1 MTDFNTHQGNG
12 ASKSSIGSESVPPQ
26 KKGVFRR
33 AIEVTLKVGV
43 AAVIG
48 VVLYRQFS
56 GLDTGAVWNL
66 IERMGWGTALV
77 LIPASLTTLI
87 DTFGWSACVLRA
99 SALSLVV
106 PLLPIRIGCDAILN
120 SIPLGLAVGETVRP
134 WLLHRQC
141 GVALPDAIAS
151 CLLAKV
157 NMAMAQILFVL
168 SVAVLFLGGGQSA
181 LLERSAGGAGTL
193 VIGGIILIPLL
204 AGLML
209 VYTGPRLSQFSNL
222 LNRVRW
228 APLQRFLEG
237 IAPNLQSID
246 SYVRDFGS
254 LNRSRLVQSLL
265 AFFAGWIFIGL
276 ESFVILSLLGA
287 RVAVWQALSLEAV
300 ASLLRITFFFLP
312 SALGAAEIAYAALIA
327 SFGIP
332 DAITMAAAF
341 IAVKRSREVL
351 WILLGYSTFLLPRTR
366 SAAKMAFDSKPAER

>member
-1 MTDFNTHQGNG
+1 MTDFSTHRVGGESPG
-12 ASKSSIGSESVPPQ
+12 ASASNPPQ
-26 KKGVFRR
+26 KKSVGRR
-33 AIEVTLKVGV
+33 TIEATLKVGV
-43 AAVIG
+43 ASVIG
-48 VVLYRQFS
+48 FVLYRQFS

-99 SALSLVV
+99 RALSLVL
-106 PLLPIRIGCDAILN
+106 PLLPIRLGCDALLN

-134 WLLHRQC
+134 WLLHRLC
-141 GVALPDAIAS
+141 GVTLPDAIAS

-157 NMAMAQILFVL
+157 NMAMAQILFIL
-168 SVAVLFLGGGQSA
+168 GVAALFVVGGQSA
-181 LLERSAGGAGTL
+181 VLEHGAGGTATL
-193 VIGGIILIPLL
+193 VIGGIILVPLL

-209 VYTGPRLSQFSNL
+209 VYTGPRLSQVSNL

-228 APLQRFLEG
+228 APLQRFLAG

-265 AFFAGWIFIGL
+265 AFFVGWIFIGL

-287 RVAVWQALSLEAV
+287 RVAIWQALSLEAV

-312 SALGAAEIAYAALIA
+312 SALGAAEIAYTTLIA

-341 IAVKRSREVL
+341 IAVKRTREVL
-351 WILLGYSTFLLPRTR
+351 WILLGYSTFLFPPTR
-366 SAAKMAFDSKPAER
+366 SAAKMALGSEPPNA